1 MTTRTTRSTAALLV
15 AIALCAAGCTSGD
28 SGATV
33 DSSVDASV
41 STTADSTAPGTLI
54 TESTESISFDPE
66 VRTGTLENG
75 LRYYI
80 RQSDRPGRKA
90 ELRLAIDAGSAL
102 ENDDQSAVA
111 HFLEHMLFN
120 GTEKYEKNDL
130 IEVLQQGGV
139 EFGADINA
147 YTSYDET
154 VYQLSVDSD
163 NDEFVLGLDILHQ
176 WLTAATLTEADVTS
190 ERGVVMDEYRTRE
203 LTADG
208 RVFSELEAIYLG
220 GTDYDERPPIG
231 MPEAISAMTSTVLRR
246 FYDAWYRPDNAA
258 VIVVGDI
265 DVDDVEQQIEE
276 LFGAVEARDYDPGR
290 APLQWTGSSD
300 ARAEIITD
308 PDLTE
313 AGIELALP
321 APETTRDTVGL
332 RAAELVDYLA
342 TAAIANRMESDIGSG
357 EAPFNE
363 AFPSSS
369 SYVRALNAPSVY
381 LAAANEEA
389 GAAAQAL
396 LDEYAR
402 VVQFGLSESDVA
414 RVVAEIRT
422 GVDAAFEQRDTT
434 QASEYAERLVL
445 FHLEGAPFPSAQDEY
460 DLDTRVLDLV
470 DAELV
475 NNALRA
481 RLAAA
486 PPVLTISVKE
496 GTADLP
502 AEADLA
508 TELAA
513 LDTRAV
519 EPRDDAEVVGDS
531 LMIAPDAAE
540 VVDREEIE
548 GVPGAFIEPTMIE
561 FANGV
566 RVIINPTP
574 ISDDLVV
581 LYAVSPG
588 GMSLTSPEDAAAAW
602 LMNEVNSESGFG
614 SLSRNAVDQILA
626 ASTVDIFPYV
636 DGTSEFI
643 GGTASPSDLE
653 LAFQVLNQ
661 YISASNFDQVALDD
675 AVERNLSYLVDIAA
689 DADLAVQVELNNAR
703 YGDDQRHRVLLTE
716 QELNSITTQDLER
729 VWMDR
734 FGNAG
739 DFVFMLSGD
748 LDLDTT
754 IDLAARYLG
763 TLPSTG
769 LTETAV
775 DVVPAPP
782 PGIEQRTVLAG
793 SGETASLSV
802 FYSTPATD
810 SSEQVVLAALLTTV
824 LSNRLTTAIREEL
837 GASYSPN
844 AVVSIA
850 AGPAPEATV
859 SISISGSPDDMAA
872 IAVALQDNIEDL
884 RANGPSAAEFSAA
897 VATAND
903 SYNFIS
909 DSQIVTMLERWLAH
923 PTTFVDY
930 TNELGLIADLSTDDL
945 RNFANDVLPAE
956 HYIEITQLPR

>member
-1 MTTRTTRSTAALLV
+1 MTTRTTHSPTALLV

-28 SGATV
+28 SDSTV
-33 DSSVDASV
+33 DSSAS
-41 STTADSTAPGTLI
+41 STVDSTDPGTLI
-54 TESTESISFDPE
+54 TDSTESISFDPE
-66 VRTGTLENG
+66 VRTGMLENG

-80 RQSDRPGRKA
+80 RQSERPGRKA

-102 ENDDQSAVA
+102 EDDDQSAVA

-154 VYQLSVDSD
+154 VYQLVVD
-163 NDEFVLGLDILHQ
+163 NTEDEFALGLDILHQ

-190 ERGVVMDEYRTRE
+190 ERGVVLDEYRTRE

-208 RVFSELEAIYLG
+208 RVFSQLEEIYLG
-220 GTDYDERPPIG
+220 GTPYDGRPPIG
-231 MPEAISAMTSTVLRR
+231 SADAISAMTPEVLRR
-246 FYDAWYRPDNAA
+246 YYDAWYRPGNAA

-276 LFGAVEARDYDPGR
+276 LFGSAEPRGSGPER
-290 APLQWTGSSD
+290 PELQWTGRGD
-300 ARAEIITD
+300 ARAEVITD

-321 APETTRDTVGL
+321 APEAGARDTVGR

-342 TAAIANRMESDIGSG
+342 TAAIANRMESDIATG

-369 SYVRALNAPSVY
+369 SYVRALDAPSVY
-381 LAAANEEA
+381 LAASNEEA

-402 VVQFGLSESDVA
+402 VVQFGLSEADVA

-422 GVDAAFEQRDTT
+422 GVDAAFEQRDTI
-434 QASEYAERLVL
+434 QASQYAERLVS
-445 FHLEGAPFPSAQDEY
+445 FHLEGEPFPSAQDEY

-475 NNALRA
+475 NNTLRA

-496 GTADLP
+496 GTAGLP
-502 AEADLA
+502 SEADLA
-508 TELAA
+508 SELGA
-513 LDTRAV
+513 LDTREV
-519 EPRDDAEVVGDS
+519 EPREDAEVVGDS
-531 LMIAPDAAE
+531 LMDAPDAAE
-540 VVDREEIE
+540 IVDSEDIE
-548 GVPGAFIEPTMIE
+548 GVPGAFIEPTMVT

-574 ISDDLVV
+574 ISDDLIL

-588 GMSLTSPEDAAAAW
+588 GMSLTAPEDAAAAW

-614 SLSRNAVDQILA
+614 SLSRNAVDQIIA

-636 DGTSEFI
+636 DATSEFI
-643 GGTASPSDLE
+643 GGTVSPADLE
-653 LAFQVLNQ
+653 LAFQVWNR

-675 AVERNLSYLVDIAA
+675 AVERNLTYLVDVAA
-689 DADLAVQVELNNAR
+689 DADLAVQVELNDAR
-703 YGDDQRHRVLLTE
+703 YGDDRRHRVLLTE
-716 QELNSITTQDLER
+716 QELNGITTQDLER
-729 VWMDR
+729 VWLDR

-748 LDLDTT
+748 LDLDET
-754 IDLAARYLG
+754 IDFAARYLG

-769 LTETAV
+769 ATETAV

-793 SGETASLSV
+793 TGDTASLSV
-802 FYSTPATD
+802 LYSTPATD
-810 SSEQVVLAALLTTV
+810 SSEEGVLATLLTTI

-844 AVVSIA
+844 AFVSIA
-850 AGPAPEATV
+850 GGPAPEATV

-872 IAVALQDNIEDL
+872 IAVALQANISDL
-884 RANGPSAAEFSAA
+884 RANGPSAAELSAA
-897 VATAND
+897 IAAAED

-909 DSQIVTMLERWLAH
+909 DSQIVSMLERWLAR

-930 TNELGLIADLSTDDL
+930 TNELGIIGDLSINDIRD
-945 RNFANDVLPAE
+945 FANDVLPAD